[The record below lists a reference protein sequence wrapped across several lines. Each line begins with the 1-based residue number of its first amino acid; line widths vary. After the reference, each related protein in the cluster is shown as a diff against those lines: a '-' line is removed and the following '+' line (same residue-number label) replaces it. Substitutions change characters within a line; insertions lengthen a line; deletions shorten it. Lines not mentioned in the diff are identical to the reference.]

1 MRQKHLQK
9 AITQV
14 SSSPS
19 PIHTLLN
26 KKYYFFQKKTD
37 EVTTNSSLFLK
48 QEVKYKAKNTKEFY
62 KITSRIA
69 AVGDSVDSQN
79 GHQESVILS
88 IFACG
93 I

>member
-9 AITQV
+9 AIIQV
-14 SSSPS
+14 SFSPS
-19 PIHTLLN
+19 QIHTLLS
-26 KKYYFFQKKTD
+26 KKYHFFSK
-37 EVTTNSSLFLK
+37 EERWSTNSSLFLK
-48 QEVKYKAKNTKEFY
+48 QELKYKAKTTKEFY

-69 AVGDSVDSQN
+69 AVGDRVDSQN